1 VTDRIQQTVPYSVQ
15 AADIIRS
22 RILGGEYTLGQRLSE
37 VELSASLGISRS
49 PLREALRLLAN
60 EGLVKLVIGRG
71 VSVADFS
78 ETEVRELIEI
88 REALDVLA
96 VRLAAQRASTEQ
108 IARLR
113 DNLEGL
119 TTALRTHGT
128 QTLDWNSDFH
138 LCIYEAAG
146 NVRLKEHG
154 LAVHTQLRL
163 VRFRSGAAEDRMERA
178 HQEHLALLAAIADHD
193 PDMAA
198 DRMREHLRNSAA
210 HILEQLSTP
219 RTQPTPAEHSSSA

>member
-1 VTDRIQQTVPYSVQ
+1 MSDRIQQTVPYSVQ
-15 AADIIRS
+15 AADIVRS
-22 RILGGEYTLGQRLSE
+22 RILGGEYALGQRLSE
-37 VELSASLGISRS
+37 VELSAALGISRS

-60 EGLVKLVIGRG
+60 EGLVKVVSGRG
-71 VSVADFS
+71 VSVADFT

-96 VRLAAQRASTEQ
+96 VRLAAERATTQQ
-108 IARLR
+108 IAVLR

-119 TTALRTHGT
+119 TSALRTHGT
-128 QTLDWNSDFH
+128 QTPEWPSDFH

-146 NVRLKEHG
+146 NSRLKEHG
-154 LAVHTQLRL
+154 FAVHTQLRL
-163 VRFRSGAAEDRMERA
+163 VRFRSGAAPDRMEQA

-198 DRMREHLRNSAA
+198 RRMREHLSNSAA
-210 HILEQLSTP
+210 HILEQLNETGST
-219 RTQPTPAEHSSSA
+219 RTG

>member
-1 VTDRIQQTVPYSVQ
+1 MTDRIQQTVPYSVQ

-22 RILGGEYTLGQRLSE
+22 RILGGEYAPGHRLSE

-60 EGLVKLVIGRG
+60 EGLVKVVSGRG
-71 VSVADFS
+71 VSVADFTES
-78 ETEVRELIEI
+78 EVRELIEI

-96 VRLAAQRASTEQ
+96 VRLAAERATPNQ
-108 IARLR
+108 IALLR

-119 TTALRTHGT
+119 TTSLRTHGT
-128 QTLDWNSDFH
+128 QTLEWPSDFH

-146 NVRLKEHG
+146 NKRLTEHG

-163 VRFRSGAAEDRMERA
+163 VRFRSGVAEDRIEQA
-178 HQEHLALLAAIADHD
+178 HQEHLALLAAITAHD
-193 PDMAA
+193 PDLAGR
-198 DRMREHLRNSAA
+198 RMQEHLSNSAS
-210 HILEQLSTP
+210 HILALLGEPETT
-219 RTQPTPAEHSSSA
+219 RTG